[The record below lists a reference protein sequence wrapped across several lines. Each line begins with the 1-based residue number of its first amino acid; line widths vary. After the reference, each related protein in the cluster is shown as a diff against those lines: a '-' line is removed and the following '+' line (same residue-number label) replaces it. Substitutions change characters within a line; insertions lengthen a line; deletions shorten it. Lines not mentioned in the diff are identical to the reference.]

1 VDFVH
6 QFCLQDVPKEDRRAP
21 WAALNRMTGL
31 PEGADRTLGD
41 AHLHGKMLRI

>member
-1 VDFVH
+1 LPSGCAERG
-6 QFCLQDVPKEDRRAP
+6 QKAP

-31 PEGADRTLGD
+31 PEGADRTLGN